1 MAFGVILFQPS
12 AKYRQNNFIGD
23 VTVEVAYAIVFFNS
37 LEYTDKLS
45 PSITTSIIIK
55 KNIFKKTLLNRK
67 IKKIKKL
74 KLYKIQVCK
83 NKLS

>member
-1 MAFGVILFQPS
+1 VIAMAFEVILFQPS

-23 VTVEVAYAIVFFNS
+23 VTVEVAYAIIFFNS

-55 KNIFKKTLLNRK
+55 KKYF
-67 IKKIKKL
+67 
-74 KLYKIQVCK
+74 
-83 NKLS
+83 

>member
-1 MAFGVILFQPS
+1 VIAMTFGVILFQPS

-23 VTVEVAYAIVFFNS
+23 VTVEVAYAIIFFNS

-55 KNIFKKTLLNRK
+55 KIYFLKNSIEQKNQKNQK
-67 IKKIKKL
+67 IKI
-74 KLYKIQVCK
+74 V
-83 NKLS
+83 